1 MKFNLANV
9 TNGLTR
15 KVVFNVKKA
24 SPELFIA
31 AGIVGGITSAV
42 LACKATL
49 KLDEVLEEH
58 KATMKKVHDT
68 EEEAK
73 KDPELAK
80 KYSEEDVKH
89 DTTVVYVKT
98 AFKVARLYAPSVIL
112 GAVSIGCVLKSH
124 SIMKTR
130 NLALGAALTTLDKK
144 FKNYREGVIERFG
157 EDIDNELR
165 CGIREKEVEVEKT
178 DEKGKV
184 RKEKTTIKVAD
195 PDKNGSPYMRY
206 FSRSNPYWD
215 GGSTNYVKMFLK
227 NIQNTANDRLKAS
240 RAGFITLNEVYEML
254 GFTPD
259 GTGMVVGW
267 RYDPRDK
274 SIDSYIEFDV
284 KEICVMNEHG
294 EYENAFSID
303 FNVDG
308 QIFDKVKAIRG

>member
-1 MKFNLANV
+1 MKFNLTNV

-15 KVVFNVKKA
+15 KVMFNVKKK
-24 SPELFIA
+24 SPEIFIV

-49 KLDEVLEEH
+49 KLDEILEEH
-58 KATMKKVHDT
+58 KETMTKVHKK
-68 EEEAK
+68 EEQAK
-73 KDPELAK
+73 TDPEVKFDEA
-80 KYSEEDVKH
+80 DVQR
-89 DTTVVYVKT
+89 TTTAVYIKT
-98 AFKVARLYAPSVIL
+98 AFKVARLYAPSVAL

-184 RKEKTTIKVAD
+184 KKEKTTIKVAD

-294 EYENAFSID
+294 EYENAFAID